1 MARPAIR
8 PPNRLGRL
16 KLSSKGLHVSEVVRS
31 CEVGSG
37 PDGDSKGFIIP
48 KHSMGLPYIYI
59 YICRSGQGW
68 CHGGQLIGS
77 PMAVPDRSCL
87 GSSVGGLFRG
97 HRTVGSLPADLAPS
111 PGPEDLVKYGC

>member
-59 YICRSGQGW
+59 YMPIRPGVVPWGSIDRQSY
-68 CHGGQLIGS
+68 GS
-77 PMAVPDRSCL
+77 PRQVVS
-87 GSSVGGLFRG
+87 GI
-97 HRTVGSLPADLAPS
+97 
-111 PGPEDLVKYGC
+111 